1 MGLIALI
8 LICFLLMLATMDIE
22 EYKDRKAELQEYE
35 LSEISKGRDTEMSMD
50 EVNKAI
56 RTWLDYEDTDKYDED
71 KVMEVIYARI
81 TVREALRS
89 GALIIDPKSFDTN
102 SATECF
108 TAIQKAKEERDDKN

>member
-1 MGLIALI
+1 MGLIAMIMVCL
-8 LICFLLMLATMDIE
+8 LLMLAVMDIG
-22 EYKDRKAELQEYE
+22 EYRDQREQMQEYE
-35 LSEISKGRDTEMSMD
+35 LSDISVRRDTNMNMD

-56 RTWLDYEDTDKYDED
+56 HTWLEYEDSNKYDED
-71 KVMEVIYARI
+71 KVLDVIHARI

-108 TAIQKAKEERDDKN
+108 TAIHKAMEDMK

>member
-8 LICFLLMLATMDIE
+8 LICLLLMLAVMDIE
-22 EYKDRKAELQEYE
+22 GYKDPKTELQEYE
-35 LSEISKGRDTEMSMD
+35 SEISKGRDTEMSMD

-71 KVMEVIYARI
+71 KVLDVIHARI

-108 TAIQKAKEERDDKN
+108 TAIHKAMEDMK